1 MNNKEY
7 MRRIKIEEKFK
18 NLFYG
23 NGGHWLDL
31 KLKSGEVL
39 KIRRRNMSYFEDL
52 DKEEFYVNDNTMT
65 FDELIDSFMKM

>member
-1 MNNKEY
+1 MSNKEY

-18 NLFYG
+18 KLFYG

-52 DKEEFYVNDNTMT
+52 DKEEFYVNDNKMT